1 MVARKNEST
10 RQASFDKVDKKRLN
24 ERSDELASM
33 LRDDLAVTLK
43 PLCVQAAGLE
53 QRLEKMVDYPSMTKS
68 NGETSLS
75 VQHKLYKEYMGS
87 YRSIISILF
96 QAMKTTSKGDGS
108 DKQLSELTDMMRDF
122 Q

>member
-1 MVARKNEST
+1 MVARKREST
-10 RQASFDKVDKKRLN
+10 VQSSFDKVDKKRVK
-24 ERSDELASM
+24 ERSEELASM

-53 QRLEKMVDYPSMTKS
+53 QRLEKMVDYASITKS

>member
-1 MVARKNEST
+1 MVARKSEST
-10 RQASFDKVDKKRLN
+10 KQAAFDKVDKKRLG
-24 ERSDELASM
+24 ERADELSSM

-43 PLCVQAAGLE
+43 PLCIQAAGLE

-68 NGETSLS
+68 NGETTLS

-96 QAMKTTSKGDGS
+96 QAMKTTSRGDGS
-108 DKQLSELTDMMRDF
+108 DKQLSELTDMMKDF